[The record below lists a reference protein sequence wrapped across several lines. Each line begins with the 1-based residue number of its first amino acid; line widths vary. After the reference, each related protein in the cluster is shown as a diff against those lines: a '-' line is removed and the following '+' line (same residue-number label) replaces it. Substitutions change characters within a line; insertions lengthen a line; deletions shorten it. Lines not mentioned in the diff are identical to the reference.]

1 MEILFLRQAHH
12 FIKKADLPLKEKIK
26 EEVLKIRGNPDL
38 GEALHGD
45 LKGLRSH
52 HFRFVRTQY
61 RIAYLIKNNVLIVT
75 IASRENFY
83 RDLERN
89 R

>member
-12 FIKKADLPLKEKIK
+12 FIKKADPPLKEKIQ
-26 EEVLKIRGNPDL
+26 EEVLKIKENPHI
-38 GEALHGD
+38 GEALHGN
-45 LKGLRSH
+45 LRGLMSH
-52 HFRFVRTQY
+52 HFHFTKTQY
-61 RIAYLIKNNVLIVT
+61 RIAYQVKDNILIIA

-89 R
+89 I